1 MLICSQCNGKM
12 DNKFIK
18 KVTAEFA
25 EEIKIPTP
33 IDIYGIKLEHKKMLC
48 I

>member
-1 MLICSQCNGKM
+1 MVFSQCNGTM
-12 DNKFIK
+12 NVRFIK
-18 KVTAEFA
+18 KLTAEFA

-33 IDIYGIKLEHKKMLC
+33 IEIYGIKLEHKEMLC

>member
-1 MLICSQCNGKM
+1 M